1 MPIPENPSFPRRRES
16 RAKHAGIKIPVIP
29 AQEGGGQVI
38 NLPVLAHGPPRTYA
52 LLDYY
57 SLGFRAACNDERVPL
72 ADQARVRQWLARF
85 EAAIEPARVVLG
97 MEVIAGS

>member
-1 MPIPENPSFPRRRES
+1 M
-16 RAKHAGIKIPVIP
+16 
-29 AQEGGGQVI
+29 
-38 NLPVLAHGPPRTYA
+38 PVLAHGAPRTYA

-57 SLGFRAACNDERVPL
+57 SLGFRAACTDERVPL
-72 ADQARVRQWLARF
+72 ADQARGRQWLARF